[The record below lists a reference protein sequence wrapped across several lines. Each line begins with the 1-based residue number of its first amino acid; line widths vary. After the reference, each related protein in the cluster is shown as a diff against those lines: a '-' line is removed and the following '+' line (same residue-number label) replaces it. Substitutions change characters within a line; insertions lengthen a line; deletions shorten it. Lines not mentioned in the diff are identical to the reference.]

1 MARHDENDWIA
12 SDRATHGLCGHMR
25 PAGTPGHLGG
35 DAGIGAGGAE
45 GDGEHDGGDHRLEVG
60 ALNADRR
67 GETRVGALEVGVEP
81 LGGLREDG
89 QMWLELCVAVDR
101 RAVVLLPVE
110 PQACQVLAVAGH
122 GHGSQGGLVMV
133 EVVHRFLSRVPR
145 GAHAVTLEHGSAAH
159 RLAAESRAPSH
170 LRRRRQ
176 CSGAPLGL
184 ATVRTDGPIDR
195 RRRAEPPLIP

>member
-89 QMWLELCVAVDR
+89 HMWLELCVAVDR

-110 PQACQVLAVAGH
+110 PQTCEAIAIAGH
-122 GHGSQGGLVMV
+122 GHGTQGGLVV
-133 EVVHRFLSRVPR
+133 TDVVHGAFPSFLRLLMLSRSSTVLPR
-145 GAHAVTLEHGSAAH
+145 IGSLQSRVH
-159 RLAAESRAPSH
+159 RLTSAVVAIAP
-170 LRRRRQ
+170 
-176 CSGAPLGL
+176 GL
-184 ATVRTDGPIDR
+184 P
-195 RRRAEPPLIP
+195 